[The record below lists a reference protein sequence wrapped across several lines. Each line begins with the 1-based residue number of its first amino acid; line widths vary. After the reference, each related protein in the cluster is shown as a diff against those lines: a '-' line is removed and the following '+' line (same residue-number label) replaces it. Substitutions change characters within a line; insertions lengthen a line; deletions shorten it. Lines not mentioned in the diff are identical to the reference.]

1 MYDTSGGTS
10 QSTLLAV
17 DQKTATQVDTS
28 DGLRIVREPKHRRD
42 IDGLR
47 AIAVTLVVLFHA
59 GVPFLPGGFVGVD
72 VFFVISGFL
81 ISGLLLREVT
91 ETNKISLRNFYARRV
106 RRLIPL
112 ATLVLVTTVILSFL
126 LLPASQRQATGA
138 DINSAALF
146 FSNWHFAAASADY
159 WADGIDKSPVL
170 HFWSLSVE
178 EQYYLVWPMLL
189 LIFVRRSRRSKSR
202 MSPKARTAILVA
214 VVGVVSLALSIL
226 TTSESPAWAYFG
238 LQTRAW
244 ELAAGA
250 AVGLLAVSLGK
261 LNRYAARVLMWLGLI
276 LIFASAVFITSN
288 TPYPGS
294 AALVPVLGT
303 VMVIAGGCGL
313 AAKEQPRLLTAGF
326 SQYVGR
332 ISYSWYLWHW
342 PALVFVAVAVG
353 VSETE
358 TQAGSP
364 VGGVPKF
371 IVGAT
376 VLGSFVVAAVT
387 SRLIEQPMRRSKFL
401 SARPRRSLIFG
412 AVAIIAVVAIS
423 SVALMRAPRS
433 VELAP
438 DRDVIG
444 TATSVG
450 SAVTK
455 PGQKLF
461 LSQDPKSAGADAAPM
476 PPGCNIA
483 VGDPT
488 PKLTD
493 CNMGDPNGAKTV
505 VVAGDSKAR
514 FWTAGMAQAA
524 KSKGWKLYAVSMPAC
539 TFMQVDWVH
548 PKAAGCAEFREAI
561 AKQIVALPEVDL
573 LLLPR
578 SGDYWDMAKGS
589 TSDSK
594 ALWADAT
601 TRTLQSLGPVADK
614 TVVVRDIP
622 AAPQNPAKCLSQSW
636 ETPEVCSWKRNRP
649 DEQTARAEQVGA
661 RAAGVRLR
669 TLDMNSLI
677 CPTETCYPVDQN
689 GTITYRDTKH
699 LTAKFSL
706 SLWKGLA
713 ERMNALL

>member
-1 MYDTSGGTS
+1 MYEGLGGTR
-10 QSTLLAV
+10 QSTL
-17 DQKTATQVDTS
+17 S
-28 DGLRIVREPKHRRD
+28 PDGLTVTSLPVVTDRPSVVREPKHRRD

-81 ISGLLLREVT
+81 ISGMLLREVT
-91 ETNKISLRNFYARRV
+91 ETNRISLRNFYARRI

-112 ATLVLVTTVILSFL
+112 ATLVLVTTVILSSL

-138 DINSAALF
+138 DVNSAALF
-146 FSNWHFAAASADY
+146 FSNWHFASASADY
-159 WADGIDKSPVL
+159 WADGVDKSPVL

-178 EQYYLVWPMLL
+178 EQYYLVWPMLM
-189 LIFVRRSRRSKSR
+189 LIFVRRNRRTRSR
-202 MSPKARTAILVA
+202 MSPKARTAMLVA
-214 VVGVVSLALSIL
+214 VVGIGSLALSVM
-226 TTSESPAWAYFG
+226 TTAESPAWAYFG

-250 AVGLLAVSLGK
+250 AVGLAAVSLGK
-261 LNRYAARVLMWLGLI
+261 LPRIVAGILMWVGLVSI
-276 LIFASAVFITSN
+276 LASAVLINSS

-294 AALVPVLGT
+294 AALLPVLAT

-313 AAKEQPRLLTAGF
+313 ATKHQPRLLTAGF

-342 PALVFVAVAVG
+342 PALIFVAVAVG
-353 VSETE
+353 ASETE
-358 TQAGSP
+358 SQAGSP
-364 VGGVPKF
+364 VGGVPKL

-376 VLGSFVVAAVT
+376 VLGSFLIAALT
-387 SRLIEQPMRRSKFL
+387 SRLIEQPMRRSAFL

-412 AVAIIAVVAIS
+412 AVAIASVVAVS
-423 SVALMRAPRS
+423 AVFLMRAPRE

-438 DRDVIG
+438 SQDVVG

-450 SAVTK
+450 SAVAK

-461 LSQDPKSAGADAAPM
+461 LSQDPKNAGADATVM

-483 VGDPT
+483 VGDPI
-488 PKLTD
+488 PVLTT
-493 CNMGDPNGAKTV
+493 CNMGDPNGTKTV
-505 VVAGDSKAR
+505 VLAGDSKAR
-514 FWTAGMAQAA
+514 FWAAGMSQAA
-524 KSKGWKLYAVSMPAC
+524 KSKGWKLYATSMPAC
-539 TFMQVDWVH
+539 PFTQVEWMH
-548 PKAAGCAEFREAI
+548 AKAAGCDKYRESI
-561 AKQIVALPEVDL
+561 AKQILGLDRVDL
-573 LLLPR
+573 LVLPR
-578 SGDYWDMAKGS
+578 SGDYWDMAKAS
-589 TSDSK
+589 TSDSNG
-594 ALWADAT
+594 LWADAT
-601 TRTLQSLGPVADK
+601 TRTLRSMGRVAPK

-622 AAPQNPAKCLSQSW
+622 AAPQNPAKCLVQSW
-636 ETPEVCSWKRNRP
+636 ETPEDCSWKRNRP
-649 DEQTARAEQVGA
+649 DEEMARAEQAGA
-661 RAAGVRLR
+661 RAAGMRLR

-689 GTITYRDTKH
+689 GTITYRDSRH
-699 LTAKFSL
+699 LTATFSL

-713 ERMNALL
+713 DRMSALL